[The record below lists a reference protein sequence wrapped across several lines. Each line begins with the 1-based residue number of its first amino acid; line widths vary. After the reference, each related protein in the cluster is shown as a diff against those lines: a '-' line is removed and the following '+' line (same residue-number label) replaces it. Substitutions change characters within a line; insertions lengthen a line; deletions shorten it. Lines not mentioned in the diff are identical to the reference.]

1 MGNQNTKCLYLPAQS
16 GKTRKM
22 QDLIRTHKMDE
33 LLFDEMGVINIII
46 SANNKL
52 LVEQTT
58 KRMENDLGT
67 SDSDNEESD
76 AIIQGD
82 VFSWTSGTKESNLK
96 PRELAFDIIEDKIEM
111 IVLCAHAQ
119 RFKYLLEALT
129 RLNESRHFNKKVNI
143 WIDEADQ
150 SINLWSKYE
159 RIMDMQIV
167 NQITLVS
174 ATFDSVIKK
183 YKSLNVLPYF
193 ETHPECYRGLRHS
206 VRCERNYCAENAVD
220 YVKQVFCDPKN
231 VGLKNPGMRAFI
243 PGEMAKASHDAIADY
258 LHRECGFV
266 VIIINGERKEIL
278 VPGKRPIDLRKYLT
292 VDAKGGVTKEFNTEL
307 AKLYHDNGWSQYPLA
322 ITGFYCVERGITFQC
337 DAVEGEH
344 NGFLFD
350 YGIIP
355 PIRDKSEA
363 YQTMARLFGNVGD
376 FANYKIFDEGKNE
389 MVDNKVNIYTTSLM
403 FGRVEKQENIAIN
416 IAHMVAEQGLETV
429 TKMDIKAAQNLDL
442 DSQYDLHTSEWKTL
456 AEANKFMRDLGA
468 QGKNNKSLARCE
480 TDDRFILSSTS
491 KSLSILLR
499 ADVVKEVQG
508 WSKTSG
514 FDVKKK
520 TPPRISGRLIVC
532 YTDLADPSTIVF
544 MCRVI
549 VKKD

>member
-22 QDLIRTHKMDE
+22 QELIKEYKMDE

-58 KRMENDLGT
+58 KRMEKDLGT
-67 SDSDNEESD
+67 SDSDNEESN
-76 AIIQGD
+76 ATIQGD

-96 PRELAFDIIEDKIEM
+96 PGELAFDIIEDKIEM
-111 IVLCAHAQ
+111 VVLCAHAQ
-119 RFKYLLEALT
+119 RFKYLLDALIK
-129 RLNESRHFNKKVNI
+129 LNDSRHFNKKVNI

-150 SINLWSKYE
+150 SINLWSKYDM
-159 RIMDMQIV
+159 RIMDMQII

-174 ATFDSVIKK
+174 ATFNSVMKK

-206 VRCERNYCAENAVD
+206 NRVERNYCAENAVD
-220 YVKQVFCDPKN
+220 YVKQIIETDRATLVK
-231 VGLKNPGMRAFI
+231 KGMRAFI
-243 PGEMAKASHDAIADY
+243 PGEMSKASHDAIADY

-292 VDAKGGVTKEFNTEL
+292 VDTNGGVTKEFNTEL

-344 NGFLFD
+344 SGFLFD

-376 FANYKIFDEGKNE
+376 FANNKIFDDEKNE
-389 MVDNKVNIYTTSLM
+389 LVDKKVNIYTTSLM

-429 TKMDIKAAQNLDL
+429 TKNDIKAAQNLDL

-456 AEANKFMRDLGA
+456 AEANVFMRGHGA

-480 TDDRFILSSTS
+480 TDDRFIMSSTS
-491 KSLSILLR
+491 KSLAILLH
-499 ADVVKEVQG
+499 ADVAKEVHG

-520 TPPRISGRLIVC
+520 TPPRVSGRLIVC
-532 YTDLADPSTIVF
+532 YENLADPSTIVF

>member
-1 MGNQNTKCLYLPAQS
+1 MGNENTKCLYLPAQS

-22 QDLIRTHKMDE
+22 QDLIRQHKMDE

-58 KRMENDLGT
+58 KRMETDLGADT
-67 SDSDNEESD
+67 ESDNEDSN

-119 RFKYLLEALT
+119 RFKYLLDALT
-129 RLNESRHFNKKVNI
+129 RLNESRHFVKKVNI

-159 RIMDMQIV
+159 RITDMRII

-174 ATFDSVIKK
+174 ATFDSVMKK

-206 VRCERNYCAENAVD
+206 NRVERNYCAENAVD
-220 YVKQVFCDPKN
+220 YVKQVIENDKATL
-231 VGLKNPGMRAFI
+231 VKPGMRAFI

-258 LHRECGFV
+258 LHKEHNFV

-278 VPGKRPIDLRKYLT
+278 VPGKRPIDLRCYLT
-292 VDAKGGVTKEFNTEL
+292 VDANGNVPKEFNVQL
-307 AKLYHDNGWSQYPLA
+307 CSLYRENGWAQYPLA

-337 DAVEGEH
+337 D
-344 NGFLFD
+344 GFLFD

-355 PIRDKSEA
+355 PIRDKCEA

-376 FANYKIFDEGKNE
+376 YARKA
-389 MVDNKVNIYTTSLM
+389 VDIYTTSVM

-429 TKMDIKAAQNLDL
+429 TKNDIKAAQNLDVE
-442 DSQYDLHTSEWKTL
+442 SNYDLHTTECTTL
-456 AEANKFMRDLGA
+456 AQANIFMRGHGA
-468 QGKNNKSLARCE
+468 QGKTEKSLERCE
-480 TDDRFILSSTS
+480 TDARFILSSTT
-491 KSLSILLR
+491 KAKAILLYD
-499 ADVVKEVQG
+499 DVVKEMQG
-508 WSKTSG
+508 WSKTSN

-520 TPPRISGRLIVC
+520 NAPRVSSRLTIC
-532 YTDLADPSTIVF
+532 YKNLADPSTVAFI
-544 MCRVI
+544 CRVL
-549 VKKD
+549 VKKE

>member
-1 MGNQNTKCLYLPAQS
+1 MGNENTKCLYLPAQS

-22 QDLIRTHKMDE
+22 QELIREYRMDE

-58 KRMENDLGT
+58 QRMVKDLGT
-67 SDSDNEESD
+67 DSDTDNEESN

-82 VFSWTSGTKESNLK
+82 VFSWTSGTKESNLT
-96 PRELAFDIIEDKIEM
+96 PRELYCEIIDEKIEM

-129 RLNESRHFNKKVNI
+129 RLNESRHFAKRVNI

-159 RIMDMQIV
+159 RIMDMRII

-174 ATFDSVIKK
+174 ATFDSVMKK

-206 VRCERNYCAENAVD
+206 NRLERNYCAENAVD
-220 YVKQVFCDPKN
+220 YVKQVIENHRETLVK
-231 VGLKNPGMRAFI
+231 PGMRAFI
-243 PGEMAKASHDAIADY
+243 PGEMTKTSHDAIADY

-278 VPGKRPIDLRKYLT
+278 VPGKRPIDLRCYLT
-292 VDAKGGVTKEFNTEL
+292 VDAKGGVTKEFNTQLCSMYRE
-307 AKLYHDNGWSQYPLA
+307 NGWAQYPLA

-337 DAVEGEH
+337 AASIGERH
-344 NGFLFD
+344 DGFLFD

-376 FANYKIFDEGKNE
+376 YASKA
-389 MVDNKVNIYTTSLM
+389 VDIYSTSVM
-403 FGRVEKQENIAIN
+403 FSRVEKQENIAIN
-416 IAHMVAEQGLETV
+416 IAHMVAEQRLETV
-429 TKMDIKAAQNLDL
+429 TKMDIKAAQNLDVEA
-442 DSQYDLHTSEWKTL
+442 QYDLHKTECKTL
-456 AEANKFMRDLGA
+456 AEANAFMRKHGA
-468 QGKNNKSLARCE
+468 QGKTEKTIDRCE
-480 TDDRFILSSTS
+480 TDARFILSSTTKS
-491 KSLSILLR
+491 KAILYHD
-499 ADVVKEVQG
+499 DVVKEMQG
-508 WSKTSG
+508 WSKTSN
-514 FDVKKK
+514 FDAKKK
-520 TPPRISGRLIVC
+520 NPPKAQGRMYIC
-532 YTDLADPSTIVF
+532 YKNLADPSTVVF
-544 MCRVI
+544 MCRVL